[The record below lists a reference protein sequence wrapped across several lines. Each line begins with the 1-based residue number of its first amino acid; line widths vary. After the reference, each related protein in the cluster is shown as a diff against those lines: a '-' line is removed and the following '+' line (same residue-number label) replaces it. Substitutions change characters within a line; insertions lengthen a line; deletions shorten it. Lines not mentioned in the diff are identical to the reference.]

1 MKVVESC
8 GCFPTGRHYPGI
20 AHLLRIRIAG
30 IVEEID
36 ADADWIDELVAFVD
50 TETTGREPEID
61 RVVEVGVVIG
71 HRGQVLREKSWLINP
86 GIPISEESSAVHGI
100 KDSDV
105 RLCGSFRDV
114 LPEIMAF
121 VGGAIP
127 AAYNAAFDKAFLL
140 AELGRAEGPTTGVPS
155 AKYPPLFRREVEWID
170 PLVLARELYRDEQS
184 RALGDMAQRLGIEL
198 ANAHRATDDARAAL
212 QVLYAFAKDSRVPRK
227 YGGLMQEQKRLGRTQ
242 DEARRF
248 WKR

>member
-1 MKVVESC
+1 MKVAESC

-30 IVEEID
+30 VVEEID
-36 ADADWIDELVAFVD
+36 VDSDWIDELVAFVD

-71 HRGQVLREKSWLINP
+71 HRGQVLREQSWLINP
-86 GIPISEESSAVHGI
+86 EVPISEESTAVHGI

-105 RLCGSFRDV
+105 KLCLTFREV
-114 LPEIMAF
+114 LPQIMEF
-121 VGGAIP
+121 VGTAIP
-127 AAYNAAFDKAFLL
+127 AAYNAAFDKSFLL
-140 AELGRAEGPTTGVPS
+140 AELGRAMGPSIGATTL
-155 AKYPPLFRREVEWID
+155 PPMFRREVEWID
-170 PLVLARELYRDEQS
+170 PLVLARELYQSEQS
-184 RALGDMAQRLGIEL
+184 RALGDMAQRLGIDLE
-198 ANAHRATDDARAAL
+198 NAHRAADDARAAL
-212 QVLYAFAKDSRVPRK
+212 QVLYAFAKDPRVPRK
-227 YGGLMQEQKRLGRTQ
+227 YGGLLQEQKRLGRTQ